1 MNGIAGYLQLGWD
14 ALLLRRD
21 AYERMRDAANPV
33 VKGLILIVV
42 VGAIIALLG
51 FVGDV
56 LEWASMP
63 DLMQIKDTVLRD
75 LMRMPWWDMATEDP
89 QFQQIFTQW
98 YDFFWGIAEAIVQP
112 NIGWAAASII
122 LTPLGLLV
130 RWVLYGL
137 LAYLFARLL
146 GGSGDFSET
155 LGVLALAVAP
165 QALNVLG
172 LFPYVDLGGVVAIWG
187 LLCAYVGLKTAHNL
201 PWQRAAWA
209 TLLPFILVIV
219 IALLGACLGSAIFA
233 AAVRGG

>member
-21 AYERMRDAANPV
+21 AYERMRTAANPV
-33 VKGLILIVV
+33 VKGLVLIVV

-56 LEWASMP
+56 LEWATMP
-63 DLMQIKDTVLRD
+63 DLMAIKDTVLEN
-75 LMRMPWWDMATEDP
+75 LMDMPWWDMAAQDP
-89 QFQQIFTQW
+89 QFERIFTQW
-98 YDFFWGIAEAIVQP
+98 WDFGWGIAETFAQP
-112 NIGWAAASII
+112 NVGAAAASII

-130 RWVLYGL
+130 RWLLYGL

-146 GGSGDFSET
+146 GGGGDFSET

-165 QALNVLG
+165 QALNVFG
-172 LFPYVDLGGVVAIWG
+172 LFPYVELGGVVAIWG
-187 LLCAYVGLKTAHNL
+187 LLCAYVGLKTAHDL
-201 PWQRAAWA
+201 PWHRAAWA
-209 TLLPFILVIV
+209 TLLPFILVLV

>member
-21 AYERMRDAANPV
+21 AYERMRGAANPV
-33 VKGLILIVV
+33 VKGLILIVAVGV
-42 VGAIIALLG
+42 VIALLG

-56 LEWASMP
+56 LEWATVP
-63 DLMQIKDTVLRD
+63 DLMQMKDVVLRNLQD
-75 LMRMPWWDMATEDP
+75 MPWWDMASRDP
-89 QFQQIFTQW
+89 QFQQTFTQV
-98 YDFFWGIAEAIVQP
+98 YDFGWGIAEMVARP
-112 NIGWAAASII
+112 NVGWAAVSII

-130 RWVLYGL
+130 RWLLYGL

-187 LLCAYVGLKTAHNL
+187 LLCAYIGLKTAHDL

-209 TLLPFILVIV
+209 TLLPFILVLV